1 MWSLNLLLKLYIY
14 CKKNTTVEHIA
25 DKSCLIFLFFF
36 KFVRQMCFMLIDMF
50 TNIRTTHVKQ
60 TLHKPCKTCLDTETQ
75 YITFFAVFFASFS
88 CTEVLGTEHEDC
100 QAFM

>member
-1 MWSLNLLLKLYIY
+1 
-14 CKKNTTVEHIA
+14 
-25 DKSCLIFLFFF
+25 
-36 KFVRQMCFMLIDMF
+36 MCFMLIDMF

-88 CTEVLGTEHEDC
+88 CTEVLGTKHEDC
-100 QAFM
+100 QALCNAQCNALNLLSLSDNYQTL